1 MQRQKLHFALYDC
14 GKIIISWIRNLL
26 NDRKFLSFFFFS
38 LIQWIHFVI
47 NLKIYPDSIRF
58 ILNLEFIEYNYWI
71 AL

>member
-1 MQRQKLHFALYDC
+1 MQRQKFCIVRLC
-14 GKIIISWIRNLL
+14 KIIVSWMIRNLL

-38 LIQWIHFVI
+38 LIQWIHFII
-47 NLKIYPDSIRF
+47 NLKIYLDSIRF